1 MFKFLLQELK
11 KLKTILLFLKR
22 IVYSLILLLAVISLN
37 FMLVHMAP
45 GDAVTAMIGDMGGA
59 TPELIAKLRVEYGLD
74 KNVFIQLYRY
84 IVKMATGD
92 LGLSFTHNLPVL
104 DLILDHLPATILLV
118 TTAFILAVIIGTVM
132 GVIAAQKPK
141 SLFNHFVTVLSLSGY
156 AAPVFWTGLMMLI
169 AFSYYF
175 PIFPAFGIKTAGFQG
190 TILEQLF
197 DVIKHLVLPAVT
209 LASIY
214 IAVYSRLARA
224 SMLDVLGSDYI
235 RTARSKGLNQRVV
248 VYKHA
253 LKNALLP
260 VVTMAGL
267 QFSQLIAGAVVV
279 ETVFS
284 WPGIGQLAFN
294 SILRRD
300 HPLLLGILFLST
312 LMVVVANL
320 ITDFAYRL
328 LDPRIK

>member
-1 MFKFLLQELK
+1 MKA
-11 KLKTILLFLKR
+11 LFVYLKR
-22 IVYSLILLLAVISLN
+22 IFYALVLLLAVIVLN
-37 FMLVHMAP
+37 FTLVHIAP
-45 GDAVTAMIGDMGGA
+45 GDAVTALIGDMGGA
-59 TPELIAKLRVEYGLD
+59 SEELIAEMRAEYGLD
-74 KNVFIQLYRY
+74 QSLFIQLVRY
-84 IVKMATGD
+84 IAKMVQGD
-92 LGLSFTHNLPVL
+92 LGMSFTHNLPVT
-104 DLILDHLPATILLV
+104 DLILDHLPASLLLV
-118 TTAFILAVIIGTVM
+118 TTAFLLAIVIGTVL
-132 GVIAAQKPK
+132 GIIAAQKPN
-141 SLFNHFVTVLSLSGY
+141 SLLNHFVTVFSLAGY
-156 AAPVFWTGLMMLI
+156 AAPVFWTGLMLLL

-175 PIFPAFGIKTAGFQG
+175 PIFPASDMKTIGFQG
-190 TILEQLF
+190 TTLEAIW
-197 DVIKHLVLPAVT
+197 DVAKHLVLPAVT

-214 IAVYSRLARA
+214 LAVYSRLARA
-224 SMLDVLGSDYI
+224 SMLDILGSDYI
-235 RTARSKGLNQRVV
+235 RTARSKGLSERVV

-267 QFSQLIAGAVVV
+267 QFAQLIAGAVVV

-300 HPLLLGILFLST
+300 HPLLLGILFFST

>member
-1 MFKFLLQELK
+1 M
-11 KLKTILLFLKR
+11 KTLFVGLNR
-22 IVYSLILLLAVISLN
+22 TIYSFVLLLAVIVLN
-37 FMLVHMAP
+37 FVLVHIAP

-59 TPELIAKLRVEYGLD
+59 TPELVAKLRADYGLD
-74 KNVFIQLYRY
+74 QSLFTQLHTH
-84 IVKMATGD
+84 IWKMMRGD
-92 LGLSFTHNLPVL
+92 FGISFTHRVPVR

-118 TTAFILAVIIGTVM
+118 TTAFFLALITGTLL
-132 GVIAAQKPK
+132 GIIAAQKPK
-141 SLFNHFVTVLSLSGY
+141 SFVSHVVTVLSLSGFS
-156 AAPVFWTGLMMLI
+156 APIFWTGLMLLI
-169 AFSYYF
+169 VFAYLL
-175 PIFPAFGIKTAGFQG
+175 PLFPASGMKTPGFQG
-190 TILEQLF
+190 TGLEAF
-197 DVIKHLVLPAVT
+197 IDVLKHLILPAVT
-209 LASIY
+209 LASVY

-235 RTARSKGLNQRVV
+235 RTARSKGLSRRVV

-253 LKNALLP
+253 LKNGILP

-294 SILRRD
+294 AILRRD
-300 HPLLLGILFLST
+300 HPLLLGILFFST
-312 LMVVVANL
+312 LMVVIANL
-320 ITDFAYRL
+320 ITDYSYRI

>member
-1 MFKFLLQELK
+1 M
-11 KLKTILLFLKR
+11 KTILISLKR
-22 IVYSLILLLAVISLN
+22 VIYSLMLLLAVIVLN

-45 GDAVTAMIGDMGGA
+45 GDAVTAMVGDMGGA
-59 TPELIAKLRVEYGLD
+59 TPELIATLRAEYGLD
-74 KNVFIQLYRY
+74 QNLFTQLFRY
-84 IVKMATGD
+84 IAKMVRGD
-92 LGLSFTHNLPVL
+92 LGISFTHHLPVM
-104 DLILDHLPATILLV
+104 DLILAHLPATILLV
-118 TTAFILAVIIGTVM
+118 TAVFFLATVIGTVL
-132 GVIAAQKPK
+132 GIIAAQKPK

-175 PIFPAFGIKTAGFQG
+175 PIFPAFGMKTAGFKG
-190 TILEQLF
+190 TTLEGIF
-197 DVIKHLVLPAVT
+197 DVIKHLILPAVT
-209 LASIY
+209 LASVY
-214 IAVYSRLARA
+214 VAVYSRLARA

-235 RTARSKGLNQRVV
+235 RTARSKGLSQRVV

-253 LKNALLP
+253 LKNAMLP

-267 QFSQLIAGAVVV
+267 QISQLIAGAVVV
-279 ETVFS
+279 ETVFG

-300 HPLLLGILFLST
+300 HPLLLGILFFST

-320 ITDFAYRL
+320 ITDFAYRI

>member
-1 MFKFLLQELK
+1 M
-11 KLKTILLFLKR
+11 KTILIYLKR
-22 IVYSLILLLAVISLN
+22 VVYSLILLLAVITLN
-37 FMLVHMAP
+37 FILVHLAP

-59 TPELIAKLRVEYGLD
+59 TPELIAKLRAEYGLD
-74 KNVFIQLYRY
+74 QNLITQLFRY
-84 IVKMATGD
+84 IAKMVRGD
-92 LGLSFTHNLPVL
+92 LGISFTHNLPVM

-118 TTAFILAVIIGTVM
+118 TTAFFLAIIIGTVL
-132 GVIAAQKPK
+132 GIIAAQKPK
-141 SLFNHFVTVLSLSGY
+141 SLFNHFVTVLSLTGY

-169 AFSYYF
+169 AFSYFF
-175 PIFPAFGIKTAGFQG
+175 PIFPAFGMHTAGFKG
-190 TILEQLF
+190 TTLEGVI
-197 DVIKHLVLPAVT
+197 DVTKHLILPAVT

-214 IAVYSRLARA
+214 VAVYSRLARA

-235 RTARSKGLNQRVV
+235 RTARSKGLSQRVV

-300 HPLLLGILFLST
+300 HPLLLGILFFST
-312 LMVVVANL
+312 LMVVAANL
-320 ITDFAYRL
+320 ITDFAYRI

>member
-1 MFKFLLQELK
+1 M
-11 KLKTILLFLKR
+11 KTILIYLKR
-22 IVYSLILLLAVISLN
+22 VVYSLILLLAVITLN
-37 FMLVHMAP
+37 FVLVHIAP

-59 TPELIAKLRVEYGLD
+59 TPELIAKLRAEYGLD
-74 KNVFIQLYRY
+74 QNLITQLFRY
-84 IVKMATGD
+84 IAKMVRGD
-92 LGLSFTHNLPVL
+92 LGISFTHNLPVM
-104 DLILDHLPATILLV
+104 DLILDHLPATLLLV
-118 TTAFILAVIIGTVM
+118 TTAFFLAIMIGTVL
-132 GVIAAQKPK
+132 GIIAAQKPK
-141 SLFNHFVTVLSLSGY
+141 SLFNHFVTVLSLTGY

-169 AFSYYF
+169 AFSYFF
-175 PIFPAFGIKTAGFQG
+175 PIFPAFGMQTAGFKG
-190 TILEQLF
+190 TTLEGAF
-197 DVIKHLVLPAVT
+197 DVIKHLILPAVT

-214 IAVYSRLARA
+214 VAVYSRLARA

-235 RTARSKGLNQRVV
+235 RTARSKGLSQRVV

-320 ITDFAYRL
+320 ITDFAYRI